1 MSVSVVVPSV
11 GESITEVIIAR
22 WLKPVGA
29 FVEADEPVVAIDTD
43 KVSTDVPAPAS
54 GVLVAIA
61 KADGATA
68 AVGEAIATIDTTAA
82 RPAAASVQQSAP
94 PVSAPMAPATVQA
107 APAPAPVAAPPAPLV
122 MPAAARV
129 LGEAGLPATS
139 ATGTG
144 KDGRVLKED
153 AERALAAS
161 RAVASAPAPAAGAAP
176 SPAASV
182 AVSAPVGSRH
192 EEVVPMTSLRKRIA
206 ERLVQS
212 QQTTATLTTFNE
224 VDMTAILELRKRHQE
239 AFVAKYGVKLGMMSF
254 FVKAA
259 VDALRL
265 VPEINAE
272 VRGDSLIYKSYC
284 DIGVAVGGGKGLVVP
299 VLRNAERLSFAEIE
313 LQIADFGRRAKDNK
327 LSLDDLSGG
336 TFTVSNGGVYGSMM
350 STPILNP
357 PQSGILGMH
366 NVIERPIGLHGQVVL
381 RPMMYIA
388 LSYDHRVV
396 DGRGSVTFLKRIKEC
411 CEAPERMLLEI

>member
-1 MSVSVVVPSV
+1 
-11 GESITEVIIAR
+11 
-22 WLKPVGA
+22 
-29 FVEADEPVVAIDTD
+29 
-43 KVSTDVPAPAS
+43 
-54 GVLVAIA
+54 
-61 KADGATA
+61 
-68 AVGEAIATIDTTAA
+68 
-82 RPAAASVQQSAP
+82 
-94 PVSAPMAPATVQA
+94 
-107 APAPAPVAAPPAPLV
+107 
-122 MPAAARV
+122 
-129 LGEAGLPATS
+129 
-139 ATGTG
+139 
-144 KDGRVLKED
+144 
-153 AERALAAS
+153 
-161 RAVASAPAPAAGAAP
+161 
-176 SPAASV
+176 
-182 AVSAPVGSRH
+182 
-192 EEVVPMTSLRKRIA
+192 MTSLRKRIA

-239 AFVAKYGVKLGMMSF
+239 AFVAKYGVKLGLMSF

-272 VRGDSLIYKSYC
+272 VRGDNLVYKGYC

-299 VLRNAERLSFAEIE
+299 ILRNAERLSFAEIE

-366 NVIERPIGLHGQVVL
+366 NIIERPIGLHGQVVL

-388 LSYDHRVV
+388 LSYDHRIV

>member
-1 MSVSVVVPSV
+1 MSVSIVVPSV

-43 KVSTDVPAPAS
+43 KVSTDVPAPAA
-54 GVLVAIA
+54 GVLRAIA

-68 AVGEAIATIDTTAA
+68 AVGEAIGTIDTAAA
-82 RPAAASVQQSAP
+82 RPAAATAP
-94 PVSAPMAPATVQA
+94 STPVSATPVAVVAPA
-107 APAPAPVAAPPAPLV
+107 APVV

-129 LGEAGLPATS
+129 LGEAGLAATS
-139 ATGTG
+139 ASGTG

-153 AERALAAS
+153 AERAVAAS
-161 RAVASAPAPAAGAAP
+161 RAATPAPAPAVAAP
-176 SPAASV
+176 AA
-182 AVSAPVGSRH
+182 APVPVAAGSAAMGSRH
-192 EEVVPMTSLRKRIA
+192 EEVVAMTSLRKRIA

-239 AFVAKYGVKLGMMSF
+239 AFVAKYGVKLGLMSF

-272 VRGDSLIYKSYC
+272 VRGDNLVYKGYC

-299 VLRNAERLSFAEIE
+299 ILRNAERLSFAEIE
-313 LQIADFGRRAKDNK
+313 LQITDFGRRAKDNK

-366 NVIERPIGLHGQVVL
+366 NIIERPIGLHGQVVL

-388 LSYDHRVV
+388 LSYDHRIV
-396 DGRGSVTFLKRIKEC
+396 DGRGSVPFLKRIKEC
-411 CEAPERMLLEI
+411 CAAPERMLLEI